1 MVDTCPMLEIVV
13 LNLTSPMILAFALG
27 VVAVLMRSDLK
38 FPDALYSSLSLV
50 LLLAIGLKG
59 GVAIRDSGIGTVV
72 LPILGTLVLGIV
84 TPCTAYAFARRVGG
98 FSRVD
103 GAALAA
109 HYGSVSVVTFIA
121 SLAFVERLGRG
132 AEPFMPALVA
142 VLEVPA
148 ILISLLLFKAR
159 EGKGGSL
166 TKALHEIVTGKSIVL
181 LVGGVVIGF
190 VTGRAGFTKIA
201 PFFEGLFPGLLV
213 LFLLEIG
220 LVCGS
225 RLRDLRRAGV
235 AIAVFGVVVPVL
247 HAVLGAV
254 IGKGVG
260 LSLEG
265 SFVLATMAASASY
278 IAAPA
283 AVRIALPEANPGYY
297 VTASLAVTFPF
308 NLSVGIP
315 LYFFFTEVIFRYL

>member
-1 MVDTCPMLEIVV
+1 MLDIV
-13 LNLTSPMILAFALG
+13 LTNLSSPVILAFLLG
-27 VVAVLMRSDLK
+27 VIAALIRSDLK
-38 FPDALYSSLSLV
+38 FPDTLYTALSMV

-59 GVAIRDSGIGTVV
+59 GVAIRESGIGAVITPLLV
-72 LPILGTLVLGIV
+72 TLLIGVV
-84 TPCTAYAFARRVGG
+84 TPVTAYLFARRISR

-121 SLAFVERLGRG
+121 SLAFLEQLGRS
-132 AEPFMPALVA
+132 AEPYMAALVA
-142 VLEVPA
+142 ALEIPA
-148 ILISLLLFKAR
+148 ILVALLLFKAR
-159 EGKGGSL
+159 EGKGVPLSRV
-166 TKALHEIVTGKSIVL
+166 LHEILAGKSIVL

-190 VTGRAGFTKIA
+190 LTGRPGFGKIA
-201 PFFEGLFPGLLV
+201 PLFEGLFPGLLV

-225 RLRDLRRAGV
+225 RLRDLRRAGA
-235 AIAVFGVVVPVL
+235 AIALFGIVVPL
-247 HAVLGAV
+247 IHAVLGAA
-254 IGKGVG
+254 GGWLAG
-260 LSLEG
+260 LSVEG
-265 SFVLATMAASASY
+265 AFVLATMAASASY

-297 VTASLAVTFPF
+297 VTASLAITFPF

-315 LYFFFTEVIFRYL
+315 LYYALTELIFRYV

>member
-1 MVDTCPMLEIVV
+1 MAEII
-13 LNLTSPMILAFALG
+13 LTNLTSPMILAFALG
-27 VVAVLMRSDLK
+27 VIAVVIRSDLK
-38 FPDALYSSLSLV
+38 FPDALYTSLSMV

-59 GVAIRDSGIGTVV
+59 GVAIRESGIETVFV
-72 LPILGTLVLGIV
+72 PLIVTLGLGIL
-84 TPCTAYAFARRVGG
+84 TPLVAYNFARRVTRL
-98 FSRVD
+98 SRAD

-121 SLAFVERLGRG
+121 SLSFLERLGRP
-132 AEPFMPALVA
+132 AEPFMSALVA
-142 VLEVPA
+142 ALEIPA
-148 ILISLLLFKAR
+148 ILIALLLYKAR
-159 EGKGGSL
+159 EGKGV
-166 TKALHEIVTGKSIVL
+166 ALSKVFHEIVAGKSIVL
-181 LVGGVVIGF
+181 LVGGVLIGF
-190 VTGRAGFTKIA
+190 TTGKAGFAKIA
-201 PFFEGLFPGLLV
+201 PLFEGLFPGLLV

-225 RLRDLRRAGV
+225 RLKDLRTAGV
-235 AIAVFGVVVPVL
+235 AIGIFGVVVPL
-247 HAVLGAV
+247 INSLLGAV
-254 IGKGVG
+254 AGALAG

-308 NLSVGIP
+308 NLSLGIP
-315 LYFFFTEVIFRYL
+315 LYYSLTAFIFRYV